1 MFDVGGPELLLI
13 LLAVILLFGPKKI
26 PEISQMLGKGV
37 QKVRNAQSQFQEQM
51 RDIEKEMKSSVDLD
65 TDNPNQTPPK
75 EITDKYEENPK
86 TNEEIP
92 DDGGFDEY
100 YAKNKQTSDNSF
112 QPKKPKHIEEGK
124 LNEEK
129 EDIKGVKSQ

>member
-37 QKVRNAQSQFQEQM
+37 QKIRNAQSQFQEQM
-51 RDIEKEMKSSVDLD
+51 KDIEKEVKTNVDLD
-65 TDNPNQTPPK
+65 TDKPNQSPPK
-75 EITDKYEENPK
+75 EITDKYLEKNH

-92 DDGGFDEY
+92 DDHGFDKF
-100 YAKNKQTSDNSF
+100 YAKNKNETSDSTF
-112 QPKKPKHIEEGK
+112 QPKKPKHIEDE
-124 LNEEK
+124 NEK
-129 EDIKGVKSQ
+129 ENSDEPKS